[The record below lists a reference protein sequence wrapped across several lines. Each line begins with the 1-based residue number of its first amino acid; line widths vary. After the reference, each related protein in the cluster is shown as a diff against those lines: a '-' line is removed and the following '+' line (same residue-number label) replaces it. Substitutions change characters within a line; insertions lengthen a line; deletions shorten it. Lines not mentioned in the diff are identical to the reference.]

1 MQRCVSANGSILRW
15 LTTANVARDLDRLRA
30 AVGDPKLNFYGASY
44 GGLIGETYTTLFPG
58 RTGAMV
64 IDSPTDG
71 EAWIKQPLEG
81 VREQEASFER
91 SLDRFI
97 HWCSVRFAGCA
108 LGADDPSGDF
118 DALVERLN
126 ETPAPVSEGDP
137 VSGDDVLVAAEE
149 SLYTRFAWSP
159 LAAALASVAAGDGD
173 GIRAL
178 AGDGAGSVGSAYPA
192 YMMNE
197 GRYPRRFEPFLRA
210 NEHAYGLSPH
220 FWWVRGYEWAGVS
233 LYPLSPRG
241 VYRGPFTHAPGA
253 RSVLV
258 IGGTHDPAAPYIW
271 ARRYDRRPR
280 QRPAPDLRERRPR
293 GRHRP
298 QPLHHRKR
306 PRLPRGRVLPPAG
319 ARCKQ
324 DVPDAAAAL
333 RVTRDDAR
341 REEWKAMV
349 R

>member
-1 MQRCVSANGSILRW
+1 M
-15 LTTANVARDLDRLRA
+15 
-30 AVGDPKLNFYGASY
+30 
-44 GGLIGETYTTLFPG
+44 
-58 RTGAMV
+58 
-64 IDSPTDG
+64 
-71 EAWIKQPLEG
+71 
-81 VREQEASFER
+81 
-91 SLDRFI
+91 
-97 HWCSVRFAGCA
+97 
-108 LGADDPSGDF
+108 
-118 DALVERLN
+118 
-126 ETPAPVSEGDP
+126 
-137 VSGDDVLVAAEE
+137 SGDDVLMAAEE

-159 LAAALASVAAGDGD
+159 LAAALAGVAAGDGD

-271 ARRYDRRPR
+271 ARRY
-280 QRPAPDLRERRPR
+280 AADL
-293 GRHRP
+293 GNA
-298 QPLHHRKR
+298 
-306 PRLPRGRVLPPAG
+306 RLLTYESDGHGAVTDLNPCIIGNVLAYLEDEVLPPAG